1 MCNFAGK
8 RRMNKMKVQKILLVL
23 LVLGGMSAAHAQ
35 DVVEV
40 DLTVDVVS
48 SYVWRGM
55 KLGGTAIQPEMS
67 VGWKGLSL
75 TASGSAGI
83 TDNMREIDLTL
94 SYTIGGLSLS
104 VIDYW
109 SDTEG
114 KHYFNYKPESTE
126 HSFEGAIEYDFGP
139 VKASWQ
145 TIFAGSDYQEADG
158 KRAFS
163 SYLEIS
169 APFNLGSLEW
179 EASVGMV
186 PWASDYYETE
196 GFSLNCV
203 SLKASKDIQITDRFS
218 LPLYAKL
225 IANPTSR
232 NFYFVAGFTLKVF
245 GTDKNE

>member
-1 MCNFAGK
+1 MLIIVGTST
-8 RRMNKMKVQKILLVL
+8 VQ
-23 LVLGGMSAAHAQ
+23 AQ
-35 DVVEV
+35 NQVEA
-40 DLTVDVVS
+40 DLTVDFVS
-48 SYVWRGM
+48 SYIWRGM
-55 KLGGTAIQPEMS
+55 NLGGAAIQPEMS

-75 TASGSAGI
+75 SASGSAGI
-83 TDNMREIDLTL
+83 TDNLREIDLTL

-169 APFNLGSLEW
+169 APFRLGSLEW

-196 GFSLNCV
+196 GFSVN
-203 SLKASKDIQITDRFS
+203 SLSLMASKDIQITERFS
-218 LPLYAKL
+218 LPLYAEL

-245 GTDKNE
+245 GTDKNK

>member
-1 MCNFAGK
+1 MK
-8 RRMNKMKVQKILLVL
+8 RVL
-23 LVLGGMSAAHAQ
+23 LALLIIVGTSTVQAQ
-35 DVVEV
+35 NQVEA
-40 DLTVDVVS
+40 DLTADVVS
-48 SYVWRGM
+48 SYIWRGM
-55 KLGGTAIQPEMS
+55 NLGGAAIQPEMS

-75 TASGSAGI
+75 SASGSAGI
-83 TDNMREIDLTL
+83 TDNLREIDLTL

-169 APFNLGSLEW
+169 APFRLGSLEW

-186 PWASDYYETE
+186 PWASDYYDTE
-196 GFSLNCV
+196 GFSVN
-203 SLKASKDIQITDRFS
+203 SLSLMASKDIQITERFS

-245 GTDKNE
+245 GTDKNK